1 MQGPMALNPL
11 QWNALT
17 SLQLL
22 QGRDQVDLPLLRFF
36 FFGTEEFNSYIL
48 SLYYEFSTVPGIRV
62 QHGYPQLCAQRAP
75 DLVNERDGQYLHTQI
90 QPYKTSVLYRVW
102 SEQASLVRR

>member
-1 MQGPMALNPL
+1 MALNPL

-36 FFGTEEFNSYIL
+36 FFLVQKSSRVKVL

-62 QHGYPQLCAQRAP
+62 PHRYPQLCAQRAP
-75 DLVNERDGQYLHTQI
+75 DLVDERDGQHLDT
-90 QPYKTSVLYRVW
+90 
-102 SEQASLVRR
+102 